1 MHQYLCY
8 KVKKIKAFHS
18 KFQKCLLYVSATGA
32 VSLSENRR
40 GEKKGVERQE
50 KGGKG
55 KRAANI
61 LR

>member
-1 MHQYLCY
+1 MSTLCE
-8 KVKKIKAFHS
+8 
-18 KFQKCLLYVSATGA
+18 C
-32 VSLSENRR
+32 NRCCVPFR
-40 GEKKGVERQE
+40 KQEGREKKGVERQE